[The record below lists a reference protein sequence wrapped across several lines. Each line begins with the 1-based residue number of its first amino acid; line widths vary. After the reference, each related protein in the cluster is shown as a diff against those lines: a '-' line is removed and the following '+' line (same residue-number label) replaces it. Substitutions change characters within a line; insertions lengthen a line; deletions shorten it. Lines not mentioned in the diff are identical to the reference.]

1 MLQDLINA
9 SPLSVLSLL
18 SVICIVVDALTPK
31 SERLTFMFAGFS
43 MLASMV
49 FACATFWAH
58 GTAFQGMI
66 TVGGYASFF
75 DVVFCMAG
83 ILTLF
88 AARPYI
94 LRENIEH
101 DEFYSLTLFAVAGMS
116 VIAHSHNLLMT
127 FIGIEIMSVC
137 FYVLAGYFRTN
148 ERSIESALKYFLL
161 GAFATGFLVFGMSF
175 IYGSTGSLDYSVIR
189 EHVQSGTLNFPR
201 LLALGAGL
209 IVVGLGFKVAIVP
222 FHQWVPDVYEGSPTV
237 VTSFMST
244 AGKAASLCALLPLV
258 GIVVPHGQHVPL
270 QGALAVLSALTMI
283 VGNVTAVVQTNIKR
297 MLAYSSVAHAG
308 YLLIGFVAMNERGSN
323 GVLFYAVA
331 YMFMQMGA
339 FVVVSILESTNN
351 GRLEL
356 NDYAG
361 LSRQHPVLAALMALF
376 MFSLAGIPPMAGFF
390 GKYTL
395 FVAAVEAGYTWLTI
409 VAVISSMISVYFYI
423 GLVVYMYFKD
433 PIVDEPDV
441 RDGGTAGL
449 TLFVCTTFVL
459 VLGLF
464 PGVLST
470 LTAFVLR

>member
-9 SPLSVLSLL
+9 SPLSILSLL

-49 FACATFWAH
+49 LAVATYWTH

-66 TVGGYASFF
+66 NVGGYASFF
-75 DVVFCMAG
+75 DVVFCLAG

-116 VIAHSHNLLMT
+116 VIAHANNLLMT

-148 ERSIESALKYFLL
+148 ERSVESALKYFLL

-175 IYGSTGSLDYSVIR
+175 VYGSTGSLDYTVIR
-189 EHVQSGTLNFPR
+189 EHVQSGVLNFPR
-201 LLALGAGL
+201 LLALGTGL
-209 IVVGLGFKVAIVP
+209 IVIGLGFKVAVVP

-244 AGKAASLCALLPLV
+244 AGKAASLCALIPLI
-258 GIVVPHGQHVPL
+258 GIVVPHGSHAQL

-283 VGNVTAVVQTNIKR
+283 VGNVTAVVQKNVKR

-308 YLLIGFVAMNERGSN
+308 YLLIGFVAMNERGSS
-323 GVLFYAVA
+323 GILFYAVA

-339 FVVVSILESTNN
+339 FVVVSVLESSDN
-351 GRLEL
+351 GRLSL
-356 NDYAG
+356 DDYAG
-361 LSRQHPVLAALMALF
+361 LSRRHPVLASLMALF

-423 GLVVYMYFKD
+423 GLVVLMYFKD
-433 PIVDEPDV
+433 PVEEIPVQ
-441 RDGGTAGL
+441 RDGGTAGF
-449 TLFVCTTFVL
+449 TLFVCTAFVL
-459 VLGLF
+459 ILGLF
-464 PGVLST
+464 PGLLSSIASHVLH
-470 LTAFVLR
+470 

>member
-1 MLQDLINA
+1 MLQELLLA

-43 MLASMV
+43 MLISMV
-49 FACATFWAH
+49 LAMATFGAH
-58 GTAFQGMI
+58 GTVFQGMI

-116 VIAHSHNLLMT
+116 VIAHAHNLLMT

-137 FYVLAGYFRTN
+137 FYVLAGYFRSN
-148 ERSIESALKYFLL
+148 ERSTESALKYFLL

-175 IYGSTGSLDYSVIR
+175 VYGATGSLDYSVIR
-189 EHVQSGTLNFPR
+189 EHVQAGALNFPR
-201 LLALGAGL
+201 LLALGTGL
-209 IVVGLGFKVAIVP
+209 IVVGLGFKVAVVP

-237 VTSFMST
+237 VTAFMST
-244 AGKAASLCALLPLV
+244 AGKAASLCALLPLIAV
-258 GIVVPHGQHVPL
+258 VVPQGHHGPL
-270 QGALAVLSALTMI
+270 QGALAVLSALTML
-283 VGNVTAVVQTNIKR
+283 VGNITAVVQTNVKR

-308 YLLIGFVAMNERGSN
+308 YLLIGFVAMNERG
-323 GVLFYAVA
+323 GTGIVYYAVA

-339 FVVVSILESTNN
+339 FIVVSLVETSNN
-351 GRLEL
+351 GRLQL
-356 NDYAG
+356 SDYAG
-361 LSRQHPVLAALMALF
+361 LSKHHPVLAALMALF

-390 GKYTL
+390 GKYYL
-395 FVAAVEAGYTWLTI
+395 FIAAVEAGYTWLTV

-423 GLVVYMYFKD
+423 GLVVLMYFKD
-433 PIVDEPDV
+433 PVSDTVEA
-441 RDGGTAGL
+441 REGSTAGL

-459 VLGLF
+459 LLGFF
-464 PGVLST
+464 PGVLAS
-470 LTAFVLR
+470 LSSFILR

>member
-1 MLQDLINA
+1 MLQELLLA

-43 MLASMV
+43 MLASMIL
-49 FACATFWAH
+49 AIATFGAH

-75 DVVFCMAG
+75 DVVFCLAG

-116 VIAHSHNLLMT
+116 VIAHSHNLLMN

-137 FYVLAGYFRTN
+137 FYVLAGYFRSN
-148 ERSIESALKYFLL
+148 EKSTESALKYFLL

-175 IYGSTGSLDYSVIR
+175 VYGSTGSLDYAVIR
-189 EHVQSGTLNFPR
+189 EHVQAGSLNFPR
-201 LLALGAGL
+201 LLALGTGL
-209 IVVGLGFKVAIVP
+209 IVVGLGFKVAVVP

-237 VTSFMST
+237 VTAFMST

-258 GIVVPHGQHVPL
+258 AVVIPQGQHGPL
-270 QGALAVLSALTMI
+270 QGALAVLSALTML
-283 VGNVTAVVQTNIKR
+283 VGNISAVVQTNVKR

-308 YLLIGFVAMNERGSN
+308 YLLIGFVAMNERG
-323 GVLFYAVA
+323 GTGIVYYAVA

-339 FVVVSILESTNN
+339 FIVVSILETSNN
-351 GRLEL
+351 GRLQL
-356 NDYAG
+356 SDYAG
-361 LSRQHPVLAALMALF
+361 LSKQHPVLAALMALF

-390 GKYTL
+390 GKYYL
-395 FVAAVEAGYTWLTI
+395 FIAAVEAGYTWLTI

-423 GLVVYMYFKD
+423 GLVVLMYFKD
-433 PIVDEPDV
+433 PVSDIVDTRE
-441 RDGGTAGL
+441 GSTAGL

-459 VLGLF
+459 VLGFF
-464 PGVLST
+464 PGVLAS
-470 LTAFVLR
+470 LSSYILR